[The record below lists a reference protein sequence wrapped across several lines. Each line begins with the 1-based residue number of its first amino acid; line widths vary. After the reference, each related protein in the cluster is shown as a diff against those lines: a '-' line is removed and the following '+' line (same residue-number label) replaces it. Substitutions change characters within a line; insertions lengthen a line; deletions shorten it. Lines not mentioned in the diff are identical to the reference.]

1 MTRST
6 TSPRSIGFLLF
17 PGFPMAC
24 LTSVIEPLRAA
35 NEISGATAFTW
46 ELIAEQPGPVASSAG
61 IPFGPQSLLA
71 DVDAPDYLLLLSA
84 PSVRFADQR
93 TPAHL
98 RRLARHGCTLGAI
111 SGGVF
116 PLVRSGA
123 VEGAR
128 LSVHWCYEAAF
139 AAEFPDMLQSDE
151 VIETSDRCVTASG
164 AAAAFDLALG
174 FIDTA
179 LGPNVATEVACWFQ
193 HPMMRKI
200 GVKQSVPAHL
210 TDSIQ
215 NDLSPLVSDAI
226 RIFAEDLSNPVSVA
240 GVAKALNVSPR
251 HLERSFKKAAGQNP
265 TTYFRWLRMQAARQI
280 VLYTNDAISD
290 VAAAVGY
297 ASTKHFIRHYR
308 AEYGLSPQED
318 RKRINLYR
326 TEGNRPVPSV

>member
-1 MTRST
+1 MDATN
-6 TSPRSIGFLLF
+6 TSACTIGFLLF

-35 NEISGATAFTW
+35 NEISNRKAFAWT
-46 ELIAEQPGPVASSAG
+46 LVAEQQGAVASSAG
-61 IPFGPQSLLA
+61 IPFEPQSLLA
-71 DVDAPDYLLLLSA
+71 EIDAPDYLILLSA
-84 PSVRFADQR
+84 PTVRFANSR

-123 VEGAR
+123 LTGGR

-139 AAEFPDMLQSDE
+139 GAEFPDMPQSDE
-151 VIETSDRCVTASG
+151 VIEVSDRCVTASG

-210 TDSIQ
+210 AEGIQ
-215 NDLSPLVSDAI
+215 DDLSPIVSEAI
-226 RIFAEDLSNPVSVA
+226 RIFAEDLSTPVSVA
-240 GVAKALNVSPR
+240 EVAKALNVSPR
-251 HLERSFKKAAGQNP
+251 HLERSFKKATGQNP

-280 VLYTNDAISD
+280 VMYTNDAIAD

-297 ASTKHFIRHYR
+297 ASAKHFIRHYR
-308 AEYGLSPQED
+308 AQYGPSPQED

>member
-1 MTRST
+1 MTKK
-6 TSPRSIGFLLF
+6 IGFLLF

-35 NEISGATAFTW
+35 NEISRTTAFEWT
-46 ELIAEQPGPVASSAG
+46 LVAEASRAVQSSAG
-61 IPFGPQSLLA
+61 IPFEPQTLLE
-71 DVDAPDYLLLLSA
+71 DVDEVDYLLLLSA
-84 PSVRFADQR
+84 PAVKFADPR
-93 TPAHL
+93 SAAHL
-98 RRLARHGCTLGAI
+98 RRLGRHGCTLGAI

-123 VEGAR
+123 VPGER

-139 AAEFPDMLQSDE
+139 ATEFPEIPHSDE
-151 VIETSDRCVTASG
+151 VIEVSRRCVTASG

-174 FIDTA
+174 FIDAA
-179 LGPNVATEVACWFQ
+179 LGGHVATEVACWFQ

-200 GVKQSVPAHL
+200 GVKQSVPVHL
-210 TDSIQ
+210 TGSIQ
-215 NDLSPLVSDAI
+215 DDLSPIVSRAI
-226 RIFAEDLSNPVSVA
+226 EVFAADMTTPVSVA
-240 GVAKALNVSPR
+240 ELAERLEISPR
-251 HLERSFKKAAGQNP
+251 HLERSFKQATGQNP

-280 VLYTNDAISD
+280 VMYTNDAVAD

-297 ASTKHFIRHYR
+297 ASAKHFTRHYR

>member
-1 MTRST
+1 MTKT
-6 TSPRSIGFLLF
+6 IGFLLF

-35 NEISGATAFTW
+35 NEISGQTAFGWT
-46 ELIAEQPGPVASSAG
+46 LIGEAAAPVQSSAG
-61 IPFGPQSLLA
+61 IPFEPQTTLEA
-71 DVDAPDYLLLLSA
+71 VENVDYLLLLSA
-84 PSVRFADQR
+84 PSSPFADAR
-93 TPAHL
+93 SAAHL
-98 RRLARHGCTLGAI
+98 RRLGRHGCTLGAI

-123 VEGAR
+123 VPGEE

-139 AAEFPDMLQSDE
+139 TAEFPKISFSDE
-151 VIETSDRCVTASG
+151 VIEVSGRCVTASG

-174 FIDTA
+174 FIDAA
-179 LGPNVATEVACWFQ
+179 LGANVATEVACWFQ

-200 GVKQSVPAHL
+200 GVKQSVPVHL
-210 TDSIQ
+210 QGSIQ
-215 NDLSPLVSDAI
+215 DDLPPMVTRAIEIFAADLSAPVPVGEV
-226 RIFAEDLSNPVSVA
+226 AEQL
-240 GVAKALNVSPR
+240 GITPR
-251 HLERSFKKAAGQNP
+251 HLERSFKQATGQNP

-280 VLYTNDAISD
+280 VMYTNDAVAD

-297 ASTKHFIRHYR
+297 ASAKHFTRHYR
-308 AEYGLSPQED
+308 AEYGLSPQDD